1 MSISFLVFVIIPKN
15 LDTHFAIS
23 MVGGQRMNLIQV
35 NVHRNIHVNV
45 LINIHI
51 NVYLNVHVDIHLNVH
66 INDYDYMNV
75 HINVPG
81 RVSFKKVYPCAAN
94 LVNIKF
100 KAIPLDRRHNL

>member
-1 MSISFLVFVIIPKN
+1 MSILFLVFVIIPKN

-35 NVHRNIHVNV
+35 NVHRNLHANV

-51 NVYLNVHVDIHLNVH
+51 NDHINVYLNVHIDIHLNVH

-81 RVSFKKVYPCAAN
+81 V
-94 LVNIKF
+94 L
-100 KAIPLDRRHNL
+100 